1 MTVDKNKLLSNKT
14 KLFTVQTE
22 VIVQLTTLVRAET
35 AAEAEALAR
44 ERKVESSWEKT
55 AEDEGT
61 LTHWL
66 LGGVP
71 GYVPKTNVV
80 KAKTV

>member
-1 MTVDKNKLLSNKT
+1 MSASPT
-14 KLFTVQTE
+14 KLFSVTTE
-22 VIVQLTTLVRAET
+22 VIIELTTLVRAET
-35 AAEAEALAR
+35 AEEAEALVR
-44 ERKVESSWEKT
+44 DRKVESSWTET
-55 AEDEGT
+55 NQDESA

-66 LGGVP
+66 LGRVP